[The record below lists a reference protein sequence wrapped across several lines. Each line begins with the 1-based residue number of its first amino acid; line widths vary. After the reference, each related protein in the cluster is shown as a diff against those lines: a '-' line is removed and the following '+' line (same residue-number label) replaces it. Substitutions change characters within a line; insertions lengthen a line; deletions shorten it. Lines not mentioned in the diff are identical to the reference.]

1 MGVPV
6 DRFAS
11 CSGLFRLS
19 YGAAHDQC
27 YHADLVSMLEN
38 LCVDLKLGLQLAVFR
53 LGGVPSTSSPL
64 LICHFVTNLGP
75 SQPLLICWE
84 MILPEGNP

>member
-1 MGVPV
+1 
-6 DRFAS
+6 
-11 CSGLFRLS
+11 
-19 YGAAHDQC
+19 
-27 YHADLVSMLEN
+27 MLEN

-75 SQPLLICWE
+75 SQPLLIYRR
-84 MILPEGNP
+84 